1 MLKRRERERERER
14 MKLDGEEILKFKNPH
29 SVQKYQEKNQ
39 LLHCPRK
46 ICLKY
51 PGTEIEIRSS
61 KEFFRRGF

>member
-1 MLKRRERERERER
+1 

-39 LLHCPRK
+39 LLQCPRK